1 MLISVG
7 HALCSHRSRVVA
19 HPRRPG
25 CALDKDWRRLRI
37 WIPHLNHPAG
47 WLDHHVGCRQVHC
60 RCYGRLAPL
69 ARTRRIRLPPLGV
82 FRLPSLHAVPSSRIS
97 ALPFSVSS
105 IPRASHCQHRSLHFR
120 LSASFLL
127 RSTLIVTI
135 SRHSRNGGLGRTV
148 HTEGPFPTR
157 RSSATAVVP
166 RPIIP
171 FGPGAS

>member
-60 RCYGRLAPL
+60 RCCGRLAPL
-69 ARTRRIRLPPLGV
+69 ARSRRIRLPPLGV

-97 ALPFSVSS
+97 ALPFSVSF
-105 IPRASHCQHRSLHFR
+105 IPRASHCQPRSLHFR

-127 RSTLIVTI
+127 ASTLFVTI